1 LSQQDRHEEAIE
13 HLERAATLSRAP
25 IFVAVLGLGYARAGR
40 VADARRLLGE
50 LDDRASRGEYVPAF
64 TRLAIHVGLGDLLAI
79 RRELAAAVDEIT
91 PIFSL
96 RATTGV
102 LLDAL
107 SVDREI
113 ARLYSVLYQSDA
125 PEFVRATL

>member
-1 LSQQDRHEEAIE
+1 
-13 HLERAATLSRAP
+13 
-25 IFVAVLGLGYARAGR
+25 
-40 VADARRLLGE
+40 
-50 LDDRASRGEYVPAF
+50 
-64 TRLAIHVGLGDLLAI
+64 VGLGDLLAI